1 MQEVK
6 RNHVQELEL
15 AYSKLKDEMEQLL
28 DEKLQNGSGAINF
41 RSFVEKILEEND
53 R

>member
-1 MQEVK
+1 M
-6 RNHVQELEL
+6 
-15 AYSKLKDEMEQLL
+15 AYRKLKDEMGRLL
-28 DEKLQNGSGAINF
+28 NEKLRNGSEAINF